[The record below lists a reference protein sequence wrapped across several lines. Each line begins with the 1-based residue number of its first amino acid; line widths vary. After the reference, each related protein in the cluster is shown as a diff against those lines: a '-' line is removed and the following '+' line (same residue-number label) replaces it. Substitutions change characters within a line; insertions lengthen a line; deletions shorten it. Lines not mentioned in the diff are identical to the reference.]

1 LGHCTSPGDTCR
13 AKRLH
18 PPVNEWTDRLAELP
32 MLQTTSGDL
41 PHQIPRSGDGD
52 TQAQLPTEDTEGYR
66 ERCPAPPD
74 SRAAHD
80 IPPAKELLETLM
92 ADAAIILKQ
101 LSASLQR
108 ADTFTSIT

>member
-1 LGHCTSPGDTCR
+1 MQ
-13 AKRLH
+13 
-18 PPVNEWTDRLAELP
+18 VQ
-32 MLQTTSGDL
+32 M
-41 PHQIPRSGDGD
+41 
-52 TQAQLPTEDTEGYR
+52 PTEDTEGYR
-66 ERCPAPPD
+66 EKCPAPPD